1 MQVAIY
7 NYMKL
12 QLIRA
17 KASQSAGKDVEK
29 HGGAERQALLG
40 NNHSSVKIAADSVT
54 HAPTEGGHSFS
65 QIRCRPVPPSCS
77 ASSSRPP
84 HCSHDNKVRSALLV
98 MHLALH
104 DLCISVK
111 ALTVHLL
118 HRSKPDVFTEL

>member
-12 QLIRA
+12 QMIRS

-29 HGGAERQALLG
+29 QGAAERQALLG

-65 QIRCRPVPPSCS
+65 QIRCRLVTPSC
-77 ASSSRPP
+77 
-84 HCSHDNKVRSALLV
+84 
-98 MHLALH
+98 
-104 DLCISVK
+104 
-111 ALTVHLL
+111 
-118 HRSKPDVFTEL
+118 